1 MQLSAYDGHKEDVR
15 YNDTLPPVKSKKQK
29 NNKTHVNMTGQKST
43 VLKEL
48 VLANGDLH
56 CVSNKYAQ

>member
-1 MQLSAYDGHKEDVR
+1 MQLSAYGGHKEDVR

-48 VLANGDLH
+48 VCTCI
-56 CVSNKYAQ
+56 CV